1 MLESQNLMSENSL
14 NTVKPK
20 CLGHYEALVRRKELK
35 FDKAQIDVL
44 ERLDDILAVIGSEKN
59 DKKITSLLWWRKK
72 LKKKSSLPVKI
83 GLYLYGGV
91 GTGKSMLMDIFYEEV
106 HSNKKLRSH
115 FHKFMQEIHESINIE
130 RKKGV
135 FDPIDSVATKISKTV
150 SILCFD
156 EFQIT
161 DITDA
166 MIVGRLFEKLI
177 QRGTY
182 IVTTSNRHP
191 DNLYEDGLNRQ
202 LFIPFIEFFKEK
214 LLVVE
219 LNTSNDYRR
228 QKLSGRDIYLSPI
241 NQKTREN
248 FNKIWLSLVVEPCS
262 SLKLSF
268 KSRTIQLPK
277 FYNGVALSSFDNLCG
292 SAMSALDYLT
302 ICNHIKVLF
311 IEDIP
316 IISQTQTD
324 LAKRFVTLVDTLY
337 ENRVKIICLANEIP
351 EKLYTNGKG
360 SFEFE
365 RTVSRLYEMQSKDW
379 ISGI

>member
-1 MLESQNLMSENSL
+1 MSEASL
-14 NTVKPK
+14 DTVTPK

-35 FDKAQIDVL
+35 FDTAQIGVL
-44 ERLDDILAVIGSEKN
+44 ERLDDILTAIGSEKVE
-59 DKKITSLLWWRKK
+59 KKITNFLWWSTK
-72 LKKKSSLPVKI
+72 LKKKSSVPVKI
-83 GLYLYGGV
+83 GLYIYGGV

-106 HSNKKLRSH
+106 RSNKKIRAH

-130 RKKGV
+130 RKKGAL
-135 FDPIDSVATKISKTV
+135 DPINSVAIKISKTV

-191 DNLYEDGLNRQ
+191 DDLYKDGLNRQ

-228 QKLSGRDIYLSPI
+228 QKLSSQEIYLSPI
-241 NQKTREN
+241 NQKTRES
-248 FNKIWLSLVVEPCS
+248 FNKIWFSLVVEPCS
-262 SLKLSF
+262 SLELKF

-277 FYNGVALSSFDNLCG
+277 FYNGVARSSFDNLCS
-292 SAMSALDYLT
+292 SAMSSLDYLM
-302 ICNHIKVLF
+302 ICKQIKVLF

-316 IISQTQTD
+316 ILNQTQTD
-324 LAKRFVTLVDTLY
+324 SAKRFVILVDTLY
-337 ENRVKIICLANEIP
+337 ENRIKIICLAKEIP
-351 EKLYTNGKG
+351 EKLYTKGKG

>member
-1 MLESQNLMSENSL
+1 MGKYSQD
-14 NTVKPK
+14 TVTPK
-20 CLGHYEALVRRKELK
+20 CLGHYEALVSSKEIK
-35 FDKAQIDVL
+35 FDRAQIDVL
-44 ERLDDILAVIGSEKN
+44 EKLDDILIIIESEKLE
-59 DKKITSLLWWRKK
+59 KKITNSLWGGLRLKK
-72 LKKKSSLPVKI
+72 LPSIPSKV

-91 GTGKSMLMDIFYEEV
+91 GTGKSMLMDIFYDEV
-106 HSNKKLRSH
+106 HSNKKIRSH

-130 RKKGV
+130 RKKGTL
-135 FDPIDSVATKISKTV
+135 DPISAVATKISKTV

-177 QRGTY
+177 QQGTY

-191 DNLYEDGLNRQ
+191 DDLYKDGLNRQ
-202 LFIPFIEFFKEK
+202 LFIPFIELFKEK
-214 LLVVE
+214 LLVLE
-219 LNTSNDYRR
+219 LNTVNDYRR
-228 QKLSGRDIYLSPI
+228 QKLLGQDIYFSPI

-248 FNKIWLSLVVEPCS
+248 FNKIWSSLVVEPCS
-262 SLKLSF
+262 SLELSF

-277 FYNGVALSSFDNLCG
+277 FYNGVARSSFDNLCG
-292 SAMSALDYLT
+292 SAMGALDYLM
-302 ICNHIKVLF
+302 ICKHIKVLF

-316 IISQTQTD
+316 ILNQTQTD
-324 LAKRFVTLVDTLY
+324 SAKRFVTLVDTLY
-337 ENRVKIICLANEIP
+337 ENRIKIICLAKQIP
-351 EKLYTNGKG
+351 EKLYTKGKG

>member
-1 MLESQNLMSENSL
+1 
-14 NTVKPK
+14 
-20 CLGHYEALVRRKELK
+20 
-35 FDKAQIDVL
+35 
-44 ERLDDILAVIGSEKN
+44 
-59 DKKITSLLWWRKK
+59 
-72 LKKKSSLPVKI
+72 
-83 GLYLYGGV
+83 
-91 GTGKSMLMDIFYEEV
+91 
-106 HSNKKLRSH
+106 
-115 FHKFMQEIHESINIE
+115 
-130 RKKGV
+130 
-135 FDPIDSVATKISKTV
+135 
-150 SILCFD
+150 
-156 EFQIT
+156 
-161 DITDA
+161 
-166 MIVGRLFEKLI
+166 
-177 QRGTY
+177 
-182 IVTTSNRHP
+182 
-191 DNLYEDGLNRQ
+191 LYEDGLNRQ

-228 QKLSGRDIYLSPI
+228 QKLSNQDIYLSPI

-262 SLKLSF
+262 SLKLNF
-268 KSRTIQLPK
+268 KSRTIRLPK

-292 SAMSALDYLT
+292 SAMSALDYIM
-302 ICNHIKVLF
+302 ICKHIKVLF

-316 IISQTQTD
+316 ILSQTQTD

>member
-1 MLESQNLMSENSL
+1 MSEDIL
-14 NTVKPK
+14 FTLTQK
-20 CLGHYEALVRRKELK
+20 CLGHYEALVKRKKLK
-35 FDKAQIDVL
+35 FDKAQIGVL
-44 ERLDDILAVIGSEKN
+44 ETLDDILTEIESKKV
-59 DKKITSLLWWRKK
+59 DKKITNPSWWRLKF
-72 LKKKSSLPVKI
+72 KKKPSPPVKI

-106 HSNKKLRSH
+106 RSNKKLRLH
-115 FHKFMQEIHESINIE
+115 FHKFMQEIHESINVE
-130 RKKGV
+130 RKKGIL
-135 FDPIDSVATKISKTV
+135 DPINSVATKLSESV

-166 MIVGRLFEKLI
+166 MLVGRLFEKLI

-191 DNLYEDGLNRQ
+191 DDLYQHGLNRQ
-202 LFIPFIEFFKEK
+202 LFIPFINLFKEN
-214 LLVVE
+214 LLVLE

-228 QKLSGRDIYLSPI
+228 QKLSGQDIFLWPI

-262 SLKLSF
+262 SLELSF

-277 FYNGVALSSFDNLCG
+277 FYNGVARSSFDNLCG
-292 SAMSALDYLT
+292 SALSALDYLM
-302 ICNHIKVLF
+302 ICKHTKVLF

-316 IISQTQTD
+316 ILNQTQTD
-324 LAKRFVTLVDTLY
+324 SAKRFVTLIDTLY

-351 EKLYTNGKG
+351 EKLYTKGKG

>member
-1 MLESQNLMSENSL
+1 MREGSL
-14 NTVKPK
+14 DTVTGR

-44 ERLDDILAVIGSEKN
+44 EKLDNILTLIGSKKA
-59 DKKITSLLWWRKK
+59 DKKTINPFRWRMK
-72 LKKKSSLPVKI
+72 LKKKSPAPGKI

-106 HSNKKLRSH
+106 CSNKKLRSH
-115 FHKFMQEIHESINIE
+115 FHKFMQDIHESINIE
-130 RKKGV
+130 RKKGIL
-135 FDPIDSVATKISKTV
+135 DPINSVAIKISKAV

-166 MIVGRLFEKLI
+166 MLVGRLFEKLI

-191 DNLYEDGLNRQ
+191 DDLYQHGLNRQ
-202 LFIPFIEFFKEK
+202 LFIPFIELFKEN
-214 LLVVE
+214 LIVME
-219 LNTSNDYRR
+219 LNTAKDYRR
-228 QKLSGRDIYLSPI
+228 QKLSGKKIFLSPI
-241 NQKTREN
+241 NQKTREE
-248 FNKIWLSLVVEPCS
+248 FNKIWSSLVVEPCS
-262 SLKLSF
+262 FLELSF

-277 FYNGVALSSFDNLCG
+277 YYNGVARSSFNNLCG
-292 SAMSALDYLT
+292 SAMSALDYLM
-302 ICNHIKVLF
+302 ICKHIKVLF

-316 IISQTQTD
+316 ILNQTQMD
-324 LAKRFVTLVDTLY
+324 SAKRFVTLIDTLY
-337 ENRVKIICLANEIP
+337 ENRVKIICLAKEIP
-351 EKLYTNGKG
+351 EKLYTKGRG